1 MKNKAPLALME
12 QLIMLLVFALAA
24 ALCLQ
29 VFARSGSVSR
39 RCEAQA
45 FAATAVQN
53 VAETVKHH
61 HGDLSALNGGSDT
74 NQALIGYDAQ
84 WQETAPENAEYLI
97 LVTPEETSLTGLG
110 KASVTAR
117 TCAGEELFAV
127 AVCWQEVCHE

>member
-29 VFARSGSVSR
+29 IFAHSGNISR

-53 VAETVKHH
+53 VAETVKHNRGNLSPFT
-61 HGDLSALNGGSDT
+61 GDSAAA
-74 NQALIGYDAQ
+74 QALIGFDEQ
-84 WQETAPENAEYLI
+84 WQETALTDADYHI
-97 LVTPEETSLTGLG
+97 LVTLEETDVPGLG

-117 TCAGEELFAV
+117 TAAGEELFGI
-127 AVCWQEVCHE
+127 AVCWQEVRCE

>member
-29 VFARSGSVSR
+29 VFARSGSISR
-39 RCEAQA
+39 RCEEQA

-61 HGDLSALNGGSDT
+61 HGDLSALTGDAD
-74 NQALIGYDAQ
+74 QALIGYDAR
-84 WQETAPENAEYLI
+84 WQETAVENAEYLI
-97 LVTPEETSLTGLG
+97 LVTPEETPVTGLG